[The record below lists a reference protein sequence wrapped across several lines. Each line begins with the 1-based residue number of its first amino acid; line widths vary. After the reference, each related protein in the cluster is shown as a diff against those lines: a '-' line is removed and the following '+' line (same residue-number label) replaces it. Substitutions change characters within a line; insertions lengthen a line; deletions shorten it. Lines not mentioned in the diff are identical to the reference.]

1 VEPSELTDRTISPE
15 LVLVDPE
22 LAARARA
29 ALPERPWPPVPRITI
44 EAAAPAR
51 VGRRRSFFIGYV
63 LLGFAAVCAVIVL
76 SVLPRPDRPT
86 FAASPGEVRTRTAQ
100 RPAPVT
106 RNPSRTRSLKR
117 PVRRLKRPVR
127 RRVAPAP
134 PTRQRTTV
142 PETVK
147 APARRTP
154 PSPQPRRRRGP
165 VSVPV
170 KPGPSFAWP
179 AIVGARA
186 YEVLFLRNAKT
197 FYKGQTAIPRI
208 RLPARLRFTPGVYRW
223 VVWPM
228 IASARGLQRRAP
240 IVDSTFRVDR
250 D

>member
-165 VSVPV
+165 VSVPL

-208 RLPARLRFTPGVYRW
+208 RLPARLRFTPGAYRW

-228 IASARGLQRRAP
+228 VPSARGLQRRAP